1 MHAVKHFYQMILA
14 KPTAW
19 EGHGNFAIHLTEAL
33 KPKVTV
39 DLGVDYGFSTFCF
52 AVLGHGKVYG
62 IDSFEGDEHAGR
74 RSTYDHVMGLRE
86 HFRVTLKMKNLYF
99 IKGYFDDVAKRWEK
113 KIDILHIDGL
123 HTYDAV
129 KNDYTTW
136 LPFLNPDGVVLFH
149 DTISFPHDVG
159 RFFAELE
166 GYKHNFEHSHGLG
179 VWTRSEATFEKIQKL
194 LS

>member
-1 MHAVKHFYQMILA
+1 MNALQHFYQLITS

-19 EGHGNFAIHLTEAL
+19 EGHGNFAIQLTDIM

-52 AVLGHGKVYG
+52 ALLGKGKVYG
-62 IDSFEGDEHAGR
+62 IDCFEGDEHAGK
-74 RSTYDHVMGLRE
+74 RSTYDHVMQLRQ
-86 HFRVTLKMKNLYF
+86 HFQKTIKMNNLYF
-99 IKGYFDDVAKRWEK
+99 LKGYFDEVAKRWDK

-123 HTYDAV
+123 HTYEAV
-129 KNDYTTW
+129 SNDFATW
-136 LPFLNPDGVVLFH
+136 TPFLNADGVVLMH

-166 GYKHNFEHSHGLG
+166 GYKHNFEHCHGLG
-179 VWTRSEATFEKIQKL
+179 VWTQSEETWNKIQRL

>member
-52 AVLGHGKVYG
+52 AVLGFGKVYG

-86 HFRVTLKMKNLYF
+86 NFRATLNMKNLYF

-159 RFFAELE
+159 E
-166 GYKHNFEHSHGLG
+166 
-179 VWTRSEATFEKIQKL
+179 
-194 LS
+194 